1 MHNFYTSSLTV
12 IATITLLTG
21 CASGGGYNNY
31 GLAGAQGNQYPSG
44 AAATTNVATGANP
57 QATALGASILGASGN
72 TLAAAAALN
81 AAAANPSLALEDAL
95 LNTLTQ
101 NIAGSVINGQIGS
114 QIAPADQSFRLQQLG
129 GSVQSGTVNQPQQWV
144 NPQTG
149 SSIALNPVGQNSINP
164 QTQQQCH
171 TLQEA
176 VTLQNGQNITE
187 NRVACLDPQTGK
199 WTLAQ

>member
-1 MHNFYTSSLTV
+1 MQNFFTSSL
-12 IATITLLTG
+12 ATIAAISLLTG
-21 CASGGGYNNY
+21 CATGGGYNNY
-31 GLAGAQGNQYPSG
+31 GLAGAQG
-44 AAATTNVATGANP
+44 AANPYGTALGVNP
-57 QATALGASILGASGN
+57 QAAALGTGILGASGN

-81 AAAANPSLALEDAL
+81 AAAANPGAALEGAL

-101 NIAGSVINGQIGS
+101 NMAGSVANGQIGS

-129 GSVQSGTVNQPQQWV
+129 GLVQSGTVNQAQQLV

-149 SSIALNPVGQNSINP
+149 SAIALNPIGQSTINP
-164 QTQQQCH
+164 QTQQQCQ

-199 WTLAQ
+199 WTLQ

>member
-1 MHNFYTSSLTV
+1 MHNFYIPSLAA
-12 IATITLLTG
+12 IAAISLLAG
-21 CASGGGYNNY
+21 CATGGGYNNY
-31 GLAGAQGNQYPSG
+31 GLAGAQG
-44 AAATTNVATGANP
+44 AANPYGMAPAGVNP
-57 QATALGASILGASGN
+57 QAAALGTGILGASGN

-81 AAAANPSLALEDAL
+81 AAAANPGAALEGAL

-101 NIAGSVINGQIGS
+101 NMAGSVANGQIGT
-114 QIAPADQSFRLQQLG
+114 QIAPADQNFRLQQLG
-129 GSVQSGTVNQPQQWV
+129 GMVQSGSVNQAQQWV

-149 SSIALNPVGQNSINP
+149 SAIAINPVGQATVNP
-164 QTQQQCH
+164 QTQQQCQ

-176 VTLQNGQNITE
+176 VTLPNNQNITE